1 MKKTL
6 IRPESG
12 TENRAGKRPSF
23 RGGRFGERRVCA
35 LGHVKMNEWKAYLN
49 RSLALQWPV
58 WIESWTERP
67 RPTNRLAEMSS
78 LESEQAWTLRTSW
91 RFWGRGGMAS
101 AEPKRKRSPKNAHQ
115 EAAARPKKR
124 RLGSRLYGQTRAH
137 FRGRIPAPILGPDSG
152 PT

>member
-1 MKKTL
+1 
-6 IRPESG
+6 
-12 TENRAGKRPSF
+12 
-23 RGGRFGERRVCA
+23 
-35 LGHVKMNEWKAYLN
+35 MNEWKAYLN

-137 FRGRIPAPILGPDSG
+137 FRGRNPALKMGPLSEPFCPNFQSKGGAIAIQFPGPGKVILRFNVGGMACRFEWPQL
-152 PT
+152 